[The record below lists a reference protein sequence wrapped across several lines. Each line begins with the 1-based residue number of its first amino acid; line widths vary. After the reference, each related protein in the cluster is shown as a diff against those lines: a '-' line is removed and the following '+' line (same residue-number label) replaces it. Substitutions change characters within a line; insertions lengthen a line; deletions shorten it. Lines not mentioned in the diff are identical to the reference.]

1 MLSPL
6 GCAVGASVLGITL
19 ESSTDEGVGQRP
31 GRMSRTIDVLSPMLY
46 STNYGSGWK
55 GFADPDDHAVEVV
68 DTALASGVSRLE
80 GFAYLRP
87 WLQTW
92 RSASTISLRCSA
104 PPPPGTWGGCS
115 GRTARRIR
123 PKSFSQ
129 RAPIDDRSSR
139 QKWSYFP
146 VLGYGPLGRRLP
158 KWPRRHRRDR
168 ALFCGA
174 SWPMRAADTADRSAP
189 E

>member
-6 GCAVGASVLGITL
+6 GCAVGANVLGITL

-92 RSASTISLRCSA
+92 TISVEDVVAVQRAAATRDMGWMLWSNSASYSTEILLTA
-104 PPPPGTWGGCS
+104 GT
-115 GRTARRIR
+115 
-123 PKSFSQ
+123 
-129 RAPIDDRSSR
+129 DR
-139 QKWSYFP
+139 
-146 VLGYGPLGRRLP
+146 
-158 KWPRRHRRDR
+158 
-168 ALFCGA
+168 
-174 SWPMRAADTADRSAP
+174 
-189 E
+189 